1 MESPAANPCD
11 PKRYLEKK
19 HICSICGYRTTSN
32 WHLSRHY
39 KSCYRKYENY
49 IQTQQSQPVQP
60 VPPPTPASIV
70 PQPNHPL
77 PPPEQPIHPLPTPV
91 VPQPNHPR
99 PVVPQPNH
107 SKPVVPQPNHPRPVV
122 PQPNHPTPVVPQPN
136 LPTPVVPQPNHPK
149 PVVPQPNHPRLVV
162 PQPNLLRPVVPQPNH
177 PSPIVPQPTPTP
189 IQKKRE
195 QGDEKEEQENEATKK
210 RIKISHKE
218 KREGE
223 SVFIGKNDN
232 LNNPIDCR
240 LIENFKIYISGPSR
254 CGKSVFLVSLLKNME
269 AFMKEPPE
277 VICFVYVEYQS
288 EIYDQLRNGI
298 VDYFIQDDD
307 QLERNI
313 KGIVEEGKRTLI
325 IYDDLINSNNL
336 SFISKQFTV
345 NGRHNG
351 ISQVFVS
358 QKLFPKDDYIRL
370 ISNNSDYLVL
380 FKNPRNAAEIKI
392 LSNQMSRNALSKIF
406 QEATLDPYS
415 YLFIDLT
422 QECIPQK
429 RYLSHLFD
437 SDIYMYTYIEN

>member
-19 HICSICGYRTTSN
+19 HICSICGYRTISN

-49 IQTQQSQPVQP
+49 IQTQQSHPVHP
-60 VPPPTPASIV
+60 VPV
-70 PQPNHPL
+70 QPNHPL
-77 PPPEQPIHPLPTPV
+77 PSPLPRPE
-91 VPQPNHPR
+91 QPNHPR
-99 PVVPQPNH
+99 PVVSQPPT
-107 SKPVVPQPNHPRPVV
+107 PVPPRPVV
-122 PQPNHPTPVVPQPN
+122 PQP
-136 LPTPVVPQPNHPK
+136 
-149 PVVPQPNHPRLVV
+149 
-162 PQPNLLRPVVPQPNH
+162 
-177 PSPIVPQPTPTP
+177 TP
-189 IQKKRE
+189 IQRKRE
-195 QGDEKEEQENEATKK
+195 QGDEEEENEAKK

-218 KREGE
+218 RE

-254 CGKSVFLVSLLKNME
+254 CGKSVFLVSLLKNMK

-437 SDIYMYTYIEN
+437 SDTVSYTHLTLPTSDLV